1 MTATTIDDLAR
12 AIRRASRET
21 NKMPR
26 GGRHGTKK
34 GAKGFTRKVKHKN
47 RRDRR

>member
-1 MTATTIDDLAR
+1 MTTKTSDLVR

-21 NKMPR
+21 NKMPS

-47 RRDRR
+47 RRDER